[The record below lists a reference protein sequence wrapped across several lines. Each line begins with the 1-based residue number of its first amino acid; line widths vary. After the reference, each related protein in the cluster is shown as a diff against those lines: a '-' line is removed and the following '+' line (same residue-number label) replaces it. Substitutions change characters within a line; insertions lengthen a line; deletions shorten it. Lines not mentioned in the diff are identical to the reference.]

1 MGDLELS
8 LMVADYDR
16 TKALATGEVRID
28 GVSLKVFPPPTQG
41 AACYRPVY
49 EMFDVVEMSLS
60 WYVMARC
67 RGEPLIALPI
77 FPLRM
82 FIQPYIYCSP
92 RSGVES
98 PQDLKGKRVGMEQYR
113 FTVGL
118 WARGI
123 LEEHHGVSP
132 SDLQWLTSSP
142 EGAGYE
148 VPQNIRKIIQEKDV
162 ESLLLD
168 GELDVL
174 IAANV
179 PRSFRAGDPRIRRLF
194 HDCHMAVEQY
204 FDRTH
209 IFPITHTLVLKES
222 LIVKH
227 PWLGERLICAFNEAD
242 RLCRERYQYPKRF
255 SFPTAVLLR
264 EEQEKRFGK
273 NPWSHGLNSNA
284 HVLEKFVEYAQ
295 QQGYISS
302 RPSLNDLFPAT
313 ETISSLPS
321 TGASQ
326 PASQS
331 QFSDS
336 R

>member
-1 MGDLELS
+1 MGELELS

-16 TKALATGEVRID
+16 TKALATGEARVD

-41 AACYRPVY
+41 AACYKPVY

-67 RGEPLIALPI
+67 RGERLVALPV

-82 FIQPYIYCSP
+82 FIQPYIFCSP
-92 RSGVES
+92 SSGIEA
-98 PQDLKGKRVGMEQYR
+98 PQDLKGKRLGMEQYR

-123 LEEHHGVSP
+123 LQEHHGVSP
-132 SDLQWLTSSP
+132 SDVQWVTSSS

-148 VPQNIRKIIQEKDV
+148 VPQNVKKTVQEKDV
-162 ESLLLD
+162 EQLLLD
-168 GELDVL
+168 GELDAV

-179 PRSFRAGDPRIRRLF
+179 PRAYRAGDPRIRRLF
-194 HDCHMAVEQY
+194 QDCPTSVQRY
-204 FDRTH
+204 FDKTQ

-222 LIVKH
+222 LLNKH
-227 PWLGERLICAFNEAD
+227 PWLAGGLLAAFNEAD

-273 NPWSHGLNSNA
+273 NPWNHGLSSNA
-284 HVLEKFVEYAQ
+284 HVLEKFVEYAE

-302 RPSLNDLFPAT
+302 RPTLNDLFPMA
-313 ETISSLPS
+313 ETVSTSPS
-321 TGASQ
+321 TGVSQ
-326 PASQS
+326 PARESHVA
-331 QFSDS
+331 DS

>member
-1 MGDLELS
+1 MSNLELS

-16 TKALATGEVRID
+16 TKAIATGEVSVD
-28 GVSLKVFPPPTQG
+28 GISLKVFPPPTQG

-49 EMFDVVEMSLS
+49 EMFDIVEMSLS

-82 FIQPYIYCSP
+82 FIQPYIFCSAA
-92 RSGVES
+92 SKIAAAE
-98 PQDLKGKRVGMEQYR
+98 DLRGKRVGMEQYR

-123 LEEHHGVSP
+123 LEEHHGVRP
-132 SDLQWLTSSP
+132 SDLLWVTSST

-148 VPQNIRKIIQEKDV
+148 VPENINKTTQERDV
-162 ESLLLD
+162 ELLLLD
-168 GELDVL
+168 GQLDAL

-179 PRSFRAGDPRIRRLF
+179 PRSYRAGDPRIQRLF
-194 HDCHMAVEQY
+194 RDSRAAVQHY
-204 FDRTH
+204 FDKTR
-209 IFPITHTLVLKES
+209 IFPITHTVVLRES
-222 LIVKH
+222 LFRKH
-227 PWLGERLICAFNEAD
+227 PWIAEKIIGAFNEAD

-255 SFPTAVLLR
+255 SFPTAVLFR
-264 EEQEKRFGK
+264 EEEEKRFGK
-273 NPWSHGLNSNA
+273 NPWSHGLNSNT
-284 HVLEKFVEYAQ
+284 HVLEKFVEYAE

-302 RPSLNDLFPAT
+302 RPSLSDLFVVPESAAVLSGN
-313 ETISSLPS
+313 EALQRVAESGMRIS
-321 TGASQ
+321 
-326 PASQS
+326 
-331 QFSDS
+331 